1 MSKASPVDRRAT
13 ELSEWVATTLGD
25 DDFALAPASADASF
39 RRYFRA
45 TLRRDHV
52 LAQGARTLIVMDA
65 PPPREDCRPFVRVA
79 SLLADA
85 GVHAPVV
92 HAEDLERGYLLLSD
106 LGTTTYLQ
114 ALAEPAANADALFAD
129 ALDALVSWQL
139 ATRPDVLPPYDDA
152 LLRRELELFP
162 EWYIGRHLGATLTA
176 TERAS
181 LATIFDRIIA
191 TNLVDS
197 STAGMW
203 SAPLTRSA

>member
-1 MSKASPVDRRAT
+1 
-13 ELSEWVATTLGD
+13 
-25 DDFALAPASADASF
+25 
-39 RRYFRA
+39 
-45 TLRRDHV
+45 V

-129 ALDALVSWQL
+129 ALDSLVSW
-139 ATRPDVLPPYDDA
+139 
-152 LLRRELELFP
+152 
-162 EWYIGRHLGATLTA
+162 
-176 TERAS
+176 
-181 LATIFDRIIA
+181 
-191 TNLVDS
+191 
-197 STAGMW
+197 
-203 SAPLTRSA
+203 